1 VAARSLSLSRVLG
14 EEDQTGPMIRAII
27 FDLDG
32 TLADTEPLHF
42 EAFARVLR
50 TEGIELDRAEYFSRL
65 IGLDDRDCFAAVL
78 RENGRA
84 AADGTL
90 AALIARKAAIY
101 QEMIAGRDVTFPG
114 AADFVR
120 LCAARFPLM
129 LATGT
134 LRVEAELILKR
145 AGLRE
150 LFADIIA
157 AEDVEHGKPSP
168 EGFDKAMGRLG
179 FLMRLRPPLEPAECL
194 VIEDTVA
201 GIESGRRAGM
211 RVMAVCQSAGPDAL
225 KGAEIVRNSLA
236 ESDLDEIL
244 RELSK

>member
-1 VAARSLSLSRVLG
+1 
-14 EEDQTGPMIRAII
+14 MIRAII

-42 EAFARVLR
+42 KAFARVFR
-50 TEGIELDRAEYFSRL
+50 AEGIELDRAEYFGRL

-78 RENGRA
+78 RENGRT
-84 AADGTL
+84 AADGAL

-101 QEMIAGRDVTFPG
+101 QAMIAGRDVTFPG

-120 LCAARFPLM
+120 LCAARFPLIV
-129 LATGT
+129 ATGT

-145 AGLRE
+145 AGVRE
-150 LFADIIA
+150 LFADVIA
-157 AEDVEHGKPSP
+157 AEDVEHGKPAP
-168 EGFDKAMGRLG
+168 EGFEKALGRLG
-179 FLMRLRPPLEPAECL
+179 FLMRLRPSLLPSECL

-201 GIESGRRAGM
+201 GVEAGRRAGM
-211 RVMAVCQSAGPDAL
+211 RVLALCHSARPEDL

-236 ESDLDEIL
+236 ETDLDEVL
-244 RELSK
+244 LELSR

>member
-1 VAARSLSLSRVLG
+1 
-14 EEDQTGPMIRAII
+14 MIRAII

-50 TEGIELDRAEYFSRL
+50 GEGIELDRAEYYRRL
-65 IGLDDRDCFAAVL
+65 IGFDDHDCFATVL
-78 RENGRA
+78 REKGRA

-101 QEMIAGRDVTFPG
+101 QEMIAGRDVIFPG

-120 LCAARFPLM
+120 SCARRFPLIV
-129 LATGT
+129 ATGT

-145 AGLRE
+145 AGVRE
-150 LFADIIA
+150 LFVDIIA
-157 AEDVEHGKPSP
+157 AEDVEHGKPAP
-168 EGFDKAMGRLG
+168 DGFEKALGRLG
-179 FLMRLRPPLEPAECL
+179 FLMRLRPALLPSECL

-201 GIESGRRAGM
+201 GVEAGRRAGM
-211 RVMAVCQSAGPDAL
+211 RVLALCHSVRPEAL

-236 ESDLDEIL
+236 ETDLDEVL
-244 RELSK
+244 RELSR

>member
-1 VAARSLSLSRVLG
+1 
-14 EEDQTGPMIRAII
+14 MIRAII

-42 EAFARVLR
+42 EAFARVLG

-65 IGLDDRDCFAAVL
+65 IGFDDRDCFAAVL

-84 AADGTL
+84 AADGAL

-114 AADFVR
+114 AAGFVR
-120 LCAARFPLM
+120 RCAERFPLIV
-129 LATGT
+129 ATGT

-150 LFADIIA
+150 LFADVIA
-157 AEDVEHGKPSP
+157 AEDVEHGKPAP
-168 EGFDKAMGRLG
+168 EGFEKAMGRLG
-179 FLMRLRPPLEPAECL
+179 FLMRLRPPLLPSECL

-201 GIESGRRAGM
+201 GIEAGQRAGM
-211 RVMAVCQSAGPDAL
+211 RVLALCHSASAEKL
-225 KGAEIVRNSLA
+225 KGAEIIRNSLA
-236 ESDLDEIL
+236 EIDLDQIL
-244 RELSK
+244 REFSR